1 MKRGMLTAML
11 MMSTLGVNGST
22 YPFKTGSGMN
32 PNYRRPEKKKQEKE
46 FCIKGIKVMAYSQ
59 DLIFLNLKKK
69 QRIEWNQV
77 KSQIVYITKQ

>member
-32 PNYRRPEKKKQEKE
+32 PNYRRPEKKKQEKRVLY
-46 FCIKGIKVMAYSQ
+46 KRNKSNGIFQK
-59 DLIFLNLKKK
+59 
-69 QRIEWNQV
+69 RCH
-77 KSQIVYITKQ
+77 

>member
-32 PNYRRPEKKKQEKE
+32 PNYRRPEKKKQENRVFEKADCQTRKNE
-46 FCIKGIKVMAYSQ
+46 I
-59 DLIFLNLKKK
+59 LK
-69 QRIEWNQV
+69 
-77 KSQIVYITKQ
+77 

>member
-11 MMSTLGVNGST
+11 MMFTLGVNGST

-46 FCIKGIKVMAYSQ
+46 FLYKRNKSNGIFQK
-59 DLIFLNLKKK
+59 
-69 QRIEWNQV
+69 RCH
-77 KSQIVYITKQ
+77 

>member
-1 MKRGMLTAML
+1 MLTAML

-46 FCIKGIKVMAYSQ
+46 FCIKGIKVMAYSRKMP
-59 DLIFLNLKKK
+59 LKD
-69 QRIEWNQV
+69 
-77 KSQIVYITKQ
+77 

>member
-46 FCIKGIKVMAYSQ
+46 FCIKGIKVIKVMAYSRK
-59 DLIFLNLKKK
+59 DAIKRLKHLK
-69 QRIEWNQV
+69 
-77 KSQIVYITKQ
+77 

>member
-32 PNYRRPEKKKQEKE
+32 PNYRRPEKKK
-46 FCIKGIKVMAYSQ
+46 
-59 DLIFLNLKKK
+59 DRL
-69 QRIEWNQV
+69 
-77 KSQIVYITKQ
+77 